1 LAGFAIEYAT
11 LPSMSPLHGWLRRI
25 RPKEPGNLLAI
36 FSWGDIEH
44 V

>member
-1 LAGFAIEYAT
+1 L
-11 LPSMSPLHGWLRRI
+11 LRRT
-25 RPKEPGNLLAI
+25 RPKEPSYLLDI

>member
-1 LAGFAIEYAT
+1 
-11 LPSMSPLHGWLRRI
+11 MSPLHGLLRRT
-25 RPKEPGNLLAI
+25 RPKEPSYLLDI